1 MIVMKEK
8 VMKSLEKISKMLG
21 ADGGS
26 VELVDVNEAQ
36 GVVRVR
42 LLGACQGCPMSA
54 MTLKNGIER
63 VLKED
68 VPEVKKVEAI
78 D

>member
-1 MIVMKEK
+1 MKEK
-8 VMKSLEKISKMLG
+8 VIKSLEKISKMLG

-68 VPEVKKVEAI
+68 VPEVKKVEAV

>member
-1 MIVMKEK
+1 MKEK
-8 VMKSLEKISKMLG
+8 VLKSLEKIAKMLG

-26 VELVDVNEAQ
+26 VELVDIDEKQ
-36 GVVRVR
+36 GVVKVR

-63 VLKED
+63 ILKDD
-68 VPEVKKVEAI
+68 VPEVKKVEAVG
-78 D
+78 

>member
-1 MIVMKEK
+1 MKEK
-8 VMKSLEKISKMLG
+8 IKKSLEKIAKMLG
-21 ADGGS
+21 SDGGS
-26 VELVDVNEAQ
+26 VELVEVDEAK
-36 GVVRVR
+36 GLVKVR

-63 VLKED
+63 ILKED
-68 VPEVKKVEAI
+68 VPEVKTVEAV

>member
-1 MIVMKEK
+1 MKEK